1 MTTEHDPNGALGA
14 SRPLAMRIT
23 DAAKMLSIG
32 RTTVYQLIN
41 EGTLLTIKV
50 GRRRLILTESIQ
62 TLCAQPAPAPAS
74 AADASSIAARIRY

>member
-1 MTTEHDPNGALGA
+1 MSQEYELNTKQGVAKPV
-14 SRPLAMRIT
+14 AMRIT

-62 TLCAQPAPAPAS
+62 ALCAQPAPAPAS
-74 AADASSIAARIRY
+74 AAEASSIAARVRH